1 MNSLQLFLTPLHICK
16 FLKILYLYVILYEA
30 HDEKIKTEHH
40 RRYIVRR
47 VFVLVGTV
55 IYGVLNTG
63 VLSANEQ
70 PGMPAP
76 TVVVEKA
83 VPASAKAFRRYVG
96 MVEAINSVQV
106 IPRINGE
113 LRKIHFTEGSAVEA
127 GQLLYEIE
135 DTTYQAAVQGLE
147 AQLEA
152 QKATLAYATSEYAR
166 KSKLLKSNAVSASSH
181 EIAVMEINVA
191 KANIK
196 RLEAALIDAK
206 NTLSYTRITSPVS
219 GRIGKSLV
227 SAGNLLTPQMGALT
241 DVQQLAPIYVKFSI
255 SEKALRRDF
264 GGIEKVKKNAR
275 VRAVLAD
282 GKVSEETAPVTL
294 VDNKIN
300 QKSNTITMWAT
311 FQNKSLELMPGSFV
325 TVQLFAADTADGQ
338 TTVLPSA
345 LIMENGKCFVWIL
358 NNQNNIPVRKEVKIG
373 ETVAGRLIIIDGV
386 KNGETVVVDGTH
398 KIRPDAPVIPV
409 DAQKVFKQGR

>member
-1 MNSLQLFLTPLHICK
+1 MVFIGVVIAT
-16 FLKILYLYVILYEA
+16 ILYSE
-30 HDEKIKTEHH
+30 T
-40 RRYIVRR
+40 
-47 VFVLVGTV
+47 
-55 IYGVLNTG
+55 
-63 VLSANEQ
+63 LSAKEQ
-70 PGMPAP
+70 PEISAP

-96 MVEAINSVQV
+96 MAEAINSVQ
-106 IPRINGE
+106 IMPRINGE
-113 LRKIHFTEGSAVEA
+113 LRKIHFTEGSLVEA

-135 DTTYQAAVQGLE
+135 DTSYEAAVQGLE

-152 QKATLAYATSEYAR
+152 QRATLEYAASEHVR

-181 EIAVMEINVA
+181 ELAVMEINVA

-219 GRIGKSLV
+219 GRIGKSAV
-227 SAGNLLTPQMGALT
+227 SVGNLLSPQMGALT

-264 GGIEKVKKNAR
+264 GGIEKIKKNAK

-282 GKVSEETAPVTL
+282 GKVLEETAPVTL
-294 VDNKIN
+294 VDNKVN
-300 QKSNTITMWAT
+300 QRSNTVTMWAT
-311 FQNKSLELMPGSFV
+311 FQNKSLELLPGSFV
-325 TVQLFAADTADGQ
+325 TVQLFAADTPDGK

-345 LIMENGKCFVWIL
+345 LVMENGKYFVWIL
-358 NNQNNIPVRKEVKIG
+358 NPQNNIPVRKEVRIG
-373 ETVAGRLIIIDGV
+373 ETVAGRLIILDGV

-398 KIRPDAPVIPV
+398 KILPDVPVIPV
-409 DAQKVFKQGR
+409 DAEKVFKQGR

>member
-1 MNSLQLFLTPLHICK
+1 M
-16 FLKILYLYVILYEA
+16 
-30 HDEKIKTEHH
+30 
-40 RRYIVRR
+40 RRT
-47 VFVLVGTV
+47 FALVGTV
-55 IYGVLNTG
+55 IFGALNTG
-63 VLSANEQ
+63 ILSANEQ
-70 PGMPAP
+70 PKMPAP

-83 VPASAKAFRRYVG
+83 VPAASNAFRRYVG
-96 MVEAINSVQV
+96 MVEAINSVQ
-106 IPRINGE
+106 IMPRINGE
-113 LRKIHFTEGSAVEA
+113 LRKIHFTEGALVEA
-127 GQLLYEIE
+127 GQLLYEVE
-135 DTTYQAAVQGLE
+135 DTTYKAAVQGLE

-152 QKATLAYATSEYAR
+152 QRATLAYATSEHAR
-166 KSKLLKSNAVSASSH
+166 KSQLLKSNAVSASTH
-181 EIAVMEINVA
+181 DLAVMEINVA
-191 KANIK
+191 RANIK

-206 NTLSYTRITSPVS
+206 NTFSYTRITSPIS
-219 GRIGKSLV
+219 GRIGKSMV
-227 SAGNLLTPQMGALT
+227 SVGNLLAPQMGALT

-264 GGIEKVKKNAR
+264 GGIENIKKNAR

-282 GKVSEETAPVTL
+282 GKVSEETAPITL

-311 FQNKSLELMPGSFV
+311 FQNRSLELLPGSFV

-345 LIMENGKCFVWIL
+345 LVMENGKCFVWIL
-358 NNQNNIPVRKEVKIG
+358 NTQNNIPVRQEVKIG

-398 KIRPDAPVIPV
+398 KIRANAPVIPV

>member
-1 MNSLQLFLTPLHICK
+1 MRSFFALIAM
-16 FLKILYLYVILYEA
+16 IISG
-30 HDEKIKTEHH
+30 
-40 RRYIVRR
+40 
-47 VFVLVGTV
+47 VF
-55 IYGVLNTG
+55 NTG
-63 VLSANEQ
+63 ILSANEQ
-70 PGMPAP
+70 PKMPAP

-96 MVEAINSVQV
+96 MVEAINSVQ
-106 IPRINGE
+106 IMPRINGE
-113 LRKIHFTEGSAVEA
+113 LRKIHFTEGSLVEA

-135 DTTYQAAVQGLE
+135 DTTYQAAVLGLE

-152 QKATLAYATSEYAR
+152 QKATLAYAASEHVR
-166 KSKLLKSNAVSASSH
+166 KSKLLKSNAVSASVH
-181 EIAVMEINVA
+181 DLAVMEINVA

-219 GRIGKSLV
+219 GRIGKSAV
-227 SAGNLLTPQMGALT
+227 SVGNLLAPQMGALT

-264 GGIEKVKKNAR
+264 GGIENIKKNAKVR
-275 VRAVLAD
+275 VVLAD
-282 GKVSEETAPVTL
+282 GKVLTETAQVTL

-300 QKSNTITMWAT
+300 QKSNTVTMWAT
-311 FQNKSLELMPGSFV
+311 FPNKNLELLPGSFV

-345 LIMENGKCFVWIL
+345 LVIENGKCFVWIL
-358 NNQNNIPVRKEVKIG
+358 NTQNNIPVRKEVKIG

-398 KIRPDAPVIPV
+398 KIRANAPVIPV

>member
-1 MNSLQLFLTPLHICK
+1 MKRFFAIT
-16 FLKILYLYVILYEA
+16 
-30 HDEKIKTEHH
+30 
-40 RRYIVRR
+40 
-47 VFVLVGTV
+47 GTV
-55 IYGVLNTG
+55 IFGMLNTE

-70 PGMPAP
+70 PKMPAP

-96 MVEAINSVQV
+96 MVEAINSVQ
-106 IPRINGE
+106 IMPRINGE
-113 LRKIHFTEGSAVEA
+113 LRKIHFTEGALVEA
-127 GQLLYEIE
+127 GQLLYEVE
-135 DTTYQAAVQGLE
+135 DTTYKAAVQGLE

-152 QKATLAYATSEYAR
+152 QRATLAYATSEHVR
-166 KSKLLKSNAVSASSH
+166 KSKLLKSNAVSASAH
-181 EIAVMEINVA
+181 DLAVMEINVA

-206 NTLSYTRITSPVS
+206 NTLSYTRITSPIS
-219 GRIGKSLV
+219 GRIGKSAV
-227 SAGNLLTPQMGALT
+227 SVGNLLAPQMGTLT

-264 GGIEKVKKNAR
+264 GGIENIKKNAR

-282 GKVSEETAPVTL
+282 GKVSEETAPITL

-300 QKSNTITMWAT
+300 HKSNTITMWAT
-311 FQNKSLELMPGSFV
+311 FQNRSLELLPGSFV

-345 LIMENGKCFVWIL
+345 LVMENGKCFVWIL
-358 NNQNNIPVRKEVKIG
+358 NTQNNIPVKKEVKIG

-398 KIRPDAPVIPV
+398 KIRANASVIPV

>member
-1 MNSLQLFLTPLHICK
+1 MRSFFALIAM
-16 FLKILYLYVILYEA
+16 IISG
-30 HDEKIKTEHH
+30 
-40 RRYIVRR
+40 
-47 VFVLVGTV
+47 VF
-55 IYGVLNTG
+55 NTG
-63 VLSANEQ
+63 ILSANEQ
-70 PGMPAP
+70 PKMPAP

-106 IPRINGE
+106 MPRINGE
-113 LRKIHFTEGSAVEA
+113 LRKIHFTEGSLVEA

-135 DTTYQAAVQGLE
+135 DTTYQAAVLGLE

-152 QKATLAYATSEYAR
+152 QKATLAYAASEHVR
-166 KSKLLKSNAVSASSH
+166 KSKLLKSNAVSASVH
-181 EIAVMEINVA
+181 DLAVMEINVA

-219 GRIGKSLV
+219 GRIGKSAV
-227 SAGNLLTPQMGALT
+227 SVGNLLAPQMGALT

-264 GGIEKVKKNAR
+264 GGIENIKKNAKVR
-275 VRAVLAD
+275 VVLAD
-282 GKVSEETAPVTL
+282 GKVLTETAQVTL

-300 QKSNTITMWAT
+300 QKSNTVTMWAT
-311 FQNKSLELMPGSFV
+311 FPNKNLELLPGSFV

-345 LIMENGKCFVWIL
+345 LVMENGKCFVWIL
-358 NNQNNIPVRKEVKIG
+358 NTQNNIPVRKEVKIG

-398 KIRPDAPVIPV
+398 KIRANAPVIPV

>member
-1 MNSLQLFLTPLHICK
+1 M
-16 FLKILYLYVILYEA
+16 
-30 HDEKIKTEHH
+30 
-40 RRYIVRR
+40 RRT
-47 VFVLVGTV
+47 FALVGTV
-55 IYGVLNTG
+55 IFGALNTG
-63 VLSANEQ
+63 ILSANER

-83 VPASAKAFRRYVG
+83 VPAASKAFRRYVG
-96 MVEAINSVQV
+96 MVEAINSVQ
-106 IPRINGE
+106 IMPRINGE
-113 LRKIHFTEGSAVEA
+113 LRKIHFTEGALVEA
-127 GQLLYEIE
+127 GQLLYEVE
-135 DTTYQAAVQGLE
+135 DTTYKAAVQGLE

-152 QKATLAYATSEYAR
+152 QRATLAYAASEHAR
-166 KSKLLKSNAVSASSH
+166 KSQLLKSNAVSASAH
-181 EIAVMEINVA
+181 DLAVMEINVA
-191 KANIK
+191 RANIK

-206 NTLSYTRITSPVS
+206 NTFSYTRITSPIS
-219 GRIGKSLV
+219 GRIGKSMV
-227 SAGNLLTPQMGALT
+227 SVGNLLAPQMGALT

-264 GGIEKVKKNAR
+264 GGIENIKKNAR

-282 GKVSEETAPVTL
+282 GKVSEETAPITL

-311 FQNKSLELMPGSFV
+311 FRNRSLELLPGSFV
-325 TVQLFAADTADGQ
+325 TVQLFAADSADGQ

-358 NNQNNIPVRKEVKIG
+358 NTQNNIPVRKEVKIG

-386 KNGETVVVDGTH
+386 KNGETVIVDGTH
-398 KIRPDAPVIPV
+398 KIRANASVIPV

>member
-1 MNSLQLFLTPLHICK
+1 MRSFFALIAM
-16 FLKILYLYVILYEA
+16 IISG
-30 HDEKIKTEHH
+30 
-40 RRYIVRR
+40 
-47 VFVLVGTV
+47 VF
-55 IYGVLNTG
+55 NTG
-63 VLSANEQ
+63 ILSANEQ
-70 PGMPAP
+70 PEMPAP

-83 VPASAKAFRRYVG
+83 VPASAEAFHRYVG
-96 MVEAINSVQV
+96 IVEAINSVQV
-106 IPRINGE
+106 MPRINGE
-113 LRKIHFTEGSAVEA
+113 LRKIHFTEGSLVEA

-152 QKATLAYATSEYAR
+152 QKATLAYAASEHVR
-166 KSKLLKSNAVSASSH
+166 KSKLLKSNAVSASAH
-181 EIAVMEINVA
+181 DLAVMEINVA

-219 GRIGKSLV
+219 GRIGKSVV
-227 SAGNLLTPQMGALT
+227 SAGNLLAPQMGALT

-264 GGIEKVKKNAR
+264 GGIEKVKKNAK
-275 VRAVLAD
+275 VRAILAD
-282 GKVSEETAPVTL
+282 GKASEETAPITL

-311 FQNKSLELMPGSFV
+311 FQNRSLELLPGSFV

-345 LIMENGKCFVWIL
+345 LVMENGKCFVWIL
-358 NNQNNIPVRKEVKIG
+358 NTQNNIPVRKEVKIG

-398 KIRPDAPVIPV
+398 KIRANAPVIPV

>member
-1 MNSLQLFLTPLHICK
+1 MRK
-16 FLKILYLYVILYEA
+16 
-30 HDEKIKTEHH
+30 
-40 RRYIVRR
+40 
-47 VFVLVGTV
+47 VFAFVGTV
-55 IYGVLNTG
+55 ICGTLNTG
-63 VLSANEQ
+63 ILSANE
-70 PGMPAP
+70 PPPMPAP

-83 VPASAKAFRRYVG
+83 VPASAKAFHRYVG
-96 MVEAINSVQV
+96 MVEAINSVQ
-106 IPRINGE
+106 IMPRINGE
-113 LRKIHFTEGSAVEA
+113 LRKIHFTEGTLVEA

-135 DTTYQAAVQGLE
+135 DTAYKAAVQGLE

-152 QKATLAYATSEYAR
+152 QRATLKYATSELGR
-166 KSKLLKSNAVSASSH
+166 KSKLLKSNAVSASVYDL
-181 EIAVMEINVA
+181 AVMEINVA

-219 GRIGKSLV
+219 GRIGKSAV
-227 SAGNLLTPQMGALT
+227 SVGNLLAPQMGALT
-241 DVQQLAPIYVKFSI
+241 DIQQLAPIYVKFSI

-264 GGIEKVKKNAR
+264 GGVENIKKNAR

-282 GKVSEETAPVTL
+282 GKISEETAPVTL

-311 FQNKSLELMPGSFV
+311 FQNKSLELLPGSFV
-325 TVQLFAADTADGQ
+325 TVQLFAADTTNGQ

-345 LIMENGKCFVWIL
+345 LVIENGKCFVWIL
-358 NNQNNIPVRKEVKIG
+358 NTQNNIPVRKEVKIG
-373 ETVAGRLIIIDGV
+373 ETAAGRLIILDGV

-398 KIRPDAPVIPV
+398 KIRTNTPVVPV
-409 DAQKVFKQGR
+409 DAEKVFKQGR

>member
-1 MNSLQLFLTPLHICK
+1 MK
-16 FLKILYLYVILYEA
+16 K
-30 HDEKIKTEHH
+30 
-40 RRYIVRR
+40 
-47 VFVLVGTV
+47 VFVLAGTV
-55 IYGVLNTG
+55 ILGILNVG
-63 VLSANEQ
+63 ILSANEQ
-70 PGMPAP
+70 PKMPAP

-83 VPASAKAFRRYVG
+83 VPASAKAFHRYVG
-96 MVEAINSVQV
+96 MVEAINSVQ
-106 IPRINGE
+106 IMPRINGE
-113 LRKIHFTEGSAVEA
+113 LRKIHFTEGTLVEA

-135 DTTYQAAVQGLE
+135 DTAYKAAVQGLE

-152 QKATLAYATSEYAR
+152 QKATLAYATSEHIR
-166 KSKLLKSNAVSASSH
+166 KSKLLKSNAVSASAH
-181 EIAVMEINVA
+181 DLAFMEINVA

-206 NTLSYTRITSPVS
+206 NTLSYTRISSPVS
-219 GRIGKSLV
+219 GRIGKSVV
-227 SAGNLLTPQMGALT
+227 SVGNLLAPQMGALT

-311 FQNKSLELMPGSFV
+311 FQNKSLELLPGSFV
-325 TVQLFAADTADGQ
+325 TVQLFAADTTDGQ

-345 LIMENGKCFVWIL
+345 LVMENGKCFVWIL
-358 NNQNNIPVRKEVKIG
+358 NTQNNIPVRKEVKIG
-373 ETVAGRLIIIDGV
+373 ETAAGRLIILDGV

-398 KIRPDAPVIPV
+398 KIRANTPVVPV
-409 DAQKVFKQGR
+409 DAEKVFKQGR

>member
-1 MNSLQLFLTPLHICK
+1 M
-16 FLKILYLYVILYEA
+16 
-30 HDEKIKTEHH
+30 
-40 RRYIVRR
+40 RRT
-47 VFVLVGTV
+47 FALVGTV
-55 IYGVLNTG
+55 IFGALNTG
-63 VLSANEQ
+63 ILSANEQ
-70 PGMPAP
+70 PEMPAP

-83 VPASAKAFRRYVG
+83 VPAASKAFRRYVG
-96 MVEAINSVQV
+96 MVEAINSVQ
-106 IPRINGE
+106 IMPRINGE
-113 LRKIHFTEGSAVEA
+113 LRKIHFTEGALVEA
-127 GQLLYEIE
+127 GQLLYEVE
-135 DTTYQAAVQGLE
+135 DTTYKAAVQGLE

-152 QKATLAYATSEYAR
+152 QRATLAYATSEHAR
-166 KSKLLKSNAVSASSH
+166 KSKLLKSNAVSASAH
-181 EIAVMEINVA
+181 DLAVMEINVA

-196 RLEAALIDAK
+196 RFEAALIDAK
-206 NTLSYTRITSPVS
+206 NTLSYTRITSPIS
-219 GRIGKSLV
+219 GRIGKSMFSV
-227 SAGNLLTPQMGALT
+227 GNLLAPQMGALT

-264 GGIEKVKKNAR
+264 GGVENLKKNAK

-282 GKVSEETAPVTL
+282 GKVSEETAQVTL

-311 FQNKSLELMPGSFV
+311 FQNKSLELLPGSFV

-345 LIMENGKCFVWIL
+345 LVMENGKCFVWIL
-358 NNQNNIPVRKEVKIG
+358 NTQNNIPVRKEVKIG

-398 KIRPDAPVIPV
+398 KIRANASVIPV

>member
-1 MNSLQLFLTPLHICK
+1 MRSFFALIAM
-16 FLKILYLYVILYEA
+16 IISG
-30 HDEKIKTEHH
+30 
-40 RRYIVRR
+40 
-47 VFVLVGTV
+47 VF
-55 IYGVLNTG
+55 NTG
-63 VLSANEQ
+63 ILSANEQ
-70 PGMPAP
+70 PKMPAP

-96 MVEAINSVQV
+96 MVEAINSVQ
-106 IPRINGE
+106 IMPRINGE
-113 LRKIHFTEGSAVEA
+113 LRKIHFTEGSLVEA

-135 DTTYQAAVQGLE
+135 DTTYKAAVLGLE

-152 QKATLAYATSEYAR
+152 QKATLAYAASEHVR
-166 KSKLLKSNAVSASSH
+166 KSKLLKSNAVSASVH
-181 EIAVMEINVA
+181 DLAVMEINVA

-206 NTLSYTRITSPVS
+206 NTLSYTRIKSPIS
-219 GRIGKSLV
+219 GRIGKSAV
-227 SAGNLLTPQMGALT
+227 SVGNLLAPQMGALT

-264 GGIEKVKKNAR
+264 GGIENIKKNAR

-282 GKVSEETAPVTL
+282 GKVSEETAPITL

-311 FQNKSLELMPGSFV
+311 FQNRSRELLPGSFV

-345 LIMENGKCFVWIL
+345 LVMENGKCFVWIL
-358 NNQNNIPVRKEVKIG
+358 NTQNNIPVRKEVKIG

-398 KIRPDAPVIPV
+398 KIRANAPVIPV

>member
-1 MNSLQLFLTPLHICK
+1 MRGVFALAGTI
-16 FLKILYLYVILYEA
+16 ILGA
-30 HDEKIKTEHH
+30 
-40 RRYIVRR
+40 
-47 VFVLVGTV
+47 
-55 IYGVLNTG
+55 LNTT

-70 PGMPAP
+70 PGMSAP

-83 VPASAKAFRRYVG
+83 MPVSEKAFRRYVG
-96 MVEAINSVQV
+96 MVEAINSVQ
-106 IPRINGE
+106 IMPRINGE
-113 LRKIHFTEGSAVEA
+113 LRKIHFTEGTPVEA

-135 DTTYQAAVQGLE
+135 DTTYKAAVQGLE

-152 QKATLAYATSEYAR
+152 QKATLTYATSDHAR

-181 EIAVMEINVA
+181 ELAVMEINVA

-206 NTLSYTRITSPVS
+206 NTLSYTRITAPVS
-219 GRIGKSLV
+219 GRIGKSVV
-227 SAGNLLTPQMGALT
+227 SAGNLLAPQMGALT
-241 DVQQLAPIYVKFSI
+241 DIQQLAPIYVKFSI

-264 GGIEKVKKNAR
+264 GGVENLKKNAR

-282 GKVSEETAPVTL
+282 GKVSEETATVTL

-300 QKSNTITMWAT
+300 KKSNTVTMWAT
-311 FQNKSLELMPGSFV
+311 FQNKDLELLPGSFV
-325 TVQLFAADTADGQ
+325 TVQLFATGTHDGE

-345 LIMENGKCFVWIL
+345 LVMENGKCFVWVL
-358 NNQNNIPVRKEVKIG
+358 NTQNNIPVRKEVKTG
-373 ETVAGRLIIIDGV
+373 ETVAGRLIILNGV

-398 KIRPDAPVIPV
+398 KIRPNVPVVPV
-409 DAQKVFKQGR
+409 DAEKVFKPGR

>member
-1 MNSLQLFLTPLHICK
+1 MRSFFALIAM
-16 FLKILYLYVILYEA
+16 IISG
-30 HDEKIKTEHH
+30 
-40 RRYIVRR
+40 
-47 VFVLVGTV
+47 VF
-55 IYGVLNTG
+55 NTG
-63 VLSANEQ
+63 ILSANEQ
-70 PGMPAP
+70 PKMPAP

-96 MVEAINSVQV
+96 MVEAINSVQ
-106 IPRINGE
+106 IMPRINGE
-113 LRKIHFTEGSAVEA
+113 LRKIHFTEGSLVEA

-135 DTTYQAAVQGLE
+135 DTTYQAAVLGLE

-152 QKATLAYATSEYAR
+152 QKATLAYAASEHVR
-166 KSKLLKSNAVSASSH
+166 KSKLLKSNAVSASVH
-181 EIAVMEINVA
+181 DLAVMEINVA
-191 KANIK
+191 RANIK

-219 GRIGKSLV
+219 GRIGKSAV
-227 SAGNLLTPQMGALT
+227 SVGNLLAPQMGALT

-264 GGIEKVKKNAR
+264 GGIENIKKNAKVR
-275 VRAVLAD
+275 VVLAD
-282 GKVSEETAPVTL
+282 GKVLTETAQVTL

-300 QKSNTITMWAT
+300 QKSNTVTMWAT
-311 FQNKSLELMPGSFV
+311 FPNKNLELLPGSFV

-345 LIMENGKCFVWIL
+345 LVMENGKCFVWIL
-358 NNQNNIPVRKEVKIG
+358 NTQNNIPVRKEVKIG

-398 KIRPDAPVIPV
+398 KIRANAPVIPV

>member
-1 MNSLQLFLTPLHICK
+1 MRSFFALIAM
-16 FLKILYLYVILYEA
+16 IISG
-30 HDEKIKTEHH
+30 
-40 RRYIVRR
+40 
-47 VFVLVGTV
+47 VF
-55 IYGVLNTG
+55 NTG
-63 VLSANEQ
+63 ILSANEQ
-70 PGMPAP
+70 PKMPAP

-96 MVEAINSVQV
+96 MVEAINSVQ
-106 IPRINGE
+106 IMPRINGE
-113 LRKIHFTEGSAVEA
+113 LRKIHFTEGSLVEA

-135 DTTYQAAVQGLE
+135 DTTYQAAVLGLE

-152 QKATLAYATSEYAR
+152 QKATLAYATSEHVR
-166 KSKLLKSNAVSASSH
+166 KSKLLKSNAVSASAH
-181 EIAVMEINVA
+181 DLAVMEINVA

-196 RLEAALIDAK
+196 RIEAALIDAK

-219 GRIGKSLV
+219 GRIGKSAV
-227 SAGNLLTPQMGALT
+227 SVGNLLAPQMGTLT

-264 GGIEKVKKNAR
+264 GGIEKAKKNAK

-282 GKVSEETAPVTL
+282 GKVSEETAQVTL

-311 FQNKSLELMPGSFV
+311 FQNKSLELLPGSFV
-325 TVQLFAADTADGQ
+325 TVQLFAADTTDGQ
-338 TTVLPSA
+338 TTILPSA

-358 NNQNNIPVRKEVKIG
+358 NTQNNIPVRKEVKIG
-373 ETVAGRLIIIDGV
+373 ETVAGRLIILDGV
-386 KNGETVVVDGTH
+386 KNGETVIVDGTH
-398 KIRPDAPVIPV
+398 KIRANAPVIPV
-409 DAQKVFKQGR
+409 DAEKVFKQGR

>member
-1 MNSLQLFLTPLHICK
+1 MRSFFALIAM
-16 FLKILYLYVILYEA
+16 IISG
-30 HDEKIKTEHH
+30 
-40 RRYIVRR
+40 
-47 VFVLVGTV
+47 VF
-55 IYGVLNTG
+55 NTG
-63 VLSANEQ
+63 ILSANEQ
-70 PGMPAP
+70 PKMPAP

-96 MVEAINSVQV
+96 MVEAINSVQ
-106 IPRINGE
+106 IMPRINGE
-113 LRKIHFTEGSAVEA
+113 LRKIHFTEGSLVEA

-135 DTTYQAAVQGLE
+135 DTTYRAAVLGLE

-152 QKATLAYATSEYAR
+152 QKATLAYATSEHVR
-166 KSKLLKSNAVSASSH
+166 KSKLLKSNAVSASVH
-181 EIAVMEINVA
+181 DLAVMEINVA

-219 GRIGKSLV
+219 GRIGKSAV
-227 SAGNLLTPQMGALT
+227 SVGNLLAPQMGALT

-264 GGIEKVKKNAR
+264 GGIENIKKNAKVR
-275 VRAVLAD
+275 VVLAD
-282 GKVSEETAPVTL
+282 GKVLTETAQVTL

-300 QKSNTITMWAT
+300 QKSNTVTMWAT
-311 FQNKSLELMPGSFV
+311 FPNKNLELLPGSFV

-345 LIMENGKCFVWIL
+345 LVMENGKCFVWIL
-358 NNQNNIPVRKEVKIG
+358 NTQNNIPVRKEVKIG

-398 KIRPDAPVIPV
+398 KIRANAPVIPV

>member
-1 MNSLQLFLTPLHICK
+1 M
-16 FLKILYLYVILYEA
+16 
-30 HDEKIKTEHH
+30 
-40 RRYIVRR
+40 RRFFALIAMIISG
-47 VFVLVGTV
+47 VF
-55 IYGVLNTG
+55 NTG
-63 VLSANEQ
+63 ILSAKEHS
-70 PGMPAP
+70 GMPAP

-106 IPRINGE
+106 MPRINGE
-113 LRKIHFTEGSAVEA
+113 LRKIHFTEGSLVEA

-135 DTTYQAAVQGLE
+135 DTTYQAAVLGLE

-152 QKATLAYATSEYAR
+152 QKATLAYAASEHVR
-166 KSKLLKSNAVSASSH
+166 KSKLLKSNAVSASVH
-181 EIAVMEINVA
+181 DLAVMEINVA

-219 GRIGKSLV
+219 GRIGKSAV
-227 SAGNLLTPQMGALT
+227 SVGNLLAPQMGALT

-264 GGIEKVKKNAR
+264 GGIEKVKKNAK
-275 VRAVLAD
+275 VRAILAD
-282 GKVSEETAPVTL
+282 GKVSEETAPITL

-311 FQNKSLELMPGSFV
+311 FQNRSLELLPGSFV

-345 LIMENGKCFVWIL
+345 LVMENGKCFVWIL
-358 NNQNNIPVRKEVKIG
+358 NTQNNIPVRKEVKIG

-386 KNGETVVVDGTH
+386 KNGETVVVDGTN
-398 KIRPDAPVIPV
+398 KIRANAPVIPV

>member
-1 MNSLQLFLTPLHICK
+1 MRSFFALIAM
-16 FLKILYLYVILYEA
+16 IISG
-30 HDEKIKTEHH
+30 
-40 RRYIVRR
+40 
-47 VFVLVGTV
+47 VF
-55 IYGVLNTG
+55 NTG
-63 VLSANEQ
+63 ILSANEQ
-70 PGMPAP
+70 PKMPAP

-96 MVEAINSVQV
+96 MVEAINSVQ
-106 IPRINGE
+106 IMPRINGE
-113 LRKIHFTEGSAVEA
+113 LRKIHFTEGSLVEA

-135 DTTYQAAVQGLE
+135 DTTYQAAVLGLE

-152 QKATLAYATSEYAR
+152 QKATLAYAASEHVR
-166 KSKLLKSNAVSASSH
+166 KSKLLKSNAVSASVH
-181 EIAVMEINVA
+181 DLAVMEINVA
-191 KANIK
+191 RANIK

-219 GRIGKSLV
+219 GRIGKSAV
-227 SAGNLLTPQMGALT
+227 SVGNLLAPQMGALT

-264 GGIEKVKKNAR
+264 GGIENIKKNAKVR
-275 VRAVLAD
+275 VVLAD
-282 GKVSEETAPVTL
+282 GKVLTETAQVTL

-300 QKSNTITMWAT
+300 QKSNTVTMWAT
-311 FQNKSLELMPGSFV
+311 FPNKNLELLPGSFV

-345 LIMENGKCFVWIL
+345 LVIENGKCFVWIL
-358 NNQNNIPVRKEVKIG
+358 NTQNNIPVRKEVKIG

-398 KIRPDAPVIPV
+398 KIRANAPVIPV

>member
-1 MNSLQLFLTPLHICK
+1 MRSFFALIAM
-16 FLKILYLYVILYEA
+16 IISG
-30 HDEKIKTEHH
+30 
-40 RRYIVRR
+40 
-47 VFVLVGTV
+47 VF
-55 IYGVLNTG
+55 NTG
-63 VLSANEQ
+63 ILSANEQ
-70 PGMPAP
+70 PKMPAP

-96 MVEAINSVQV
+96 MVEAINSVQ
-106 IPRINGE
+106 IMPRINGE
-113 LRKIHFTEGSAVEA
+113 LRKIHFTEGSLVEA

-135 DTTYQAAVQGLE
+135 DTTYQAAVLGLE

-152 QKATLAYATSEYAR
+152 QKATLAYATSEHVR
-166 KSKLLKSNAVSASSH
+166 KSKLLKSNAVSASVH
-181 EIAVMEINVA
+181 DLAVMEINVA

-219 GRIGKSLV
+219 GRIGKSAV
-227 SAGNLLTPQMGALT
+227 SVGNLLAPQMGALT

-264 GGIEKVKKNAR
+264 GGIENIKKNAKVR
-275 VRAVLAD
+275 VVLAD
-282 GKVSEETAPVTL
+282 GKVLTETAQVTL

-300 QKSNTITMWAT
+300 QKSNTVTMWAT
-311 FQNKSLELMPGSFV
+311 FPNKNLELLPGSFV

-345 LIMENGKCFVWIL
+345 LVMENGKCFVWIL
-358 NNQNNIPVRKEVKIG
+358 NTQNNIPVRKEVKIG

-398 KIRPDAPVIPV
+398 KIRANAPVVPV
-409 DAQKVFKQGR
+409 DAEKVFKQGR

>member
-1 MNSLQLFLTPLHICK
+1 MRSFFALIAM
-16 FLKILYLYVILYEA
+16 IISG
-30 HDEKIKTEHH
+30 
-40 RRYIVRR
+40 
-47 VFVLVGTV
+47 VF
-55 IYGVLNTG
+55 NTG
-63 VLSANEQ
+63 ILSANEQ
-70 PGMPAP
+70 PKMPAP

-96 MVEAINSVQV
+96 MVEAINSVQ
-106 IPRINGE
+106 IMPRINGE
-113 LRKIHFTEGSAVEA
+113 LRKIHFTEGSLVEA

-135 DTTYQAAVQGLE
+135 DTTYQAAVLGLE

-152 QKATLAYATSEYAR
+152 QKATLAYATSEHVR
-166 KSKLLKSNAVSASSH
+166 KSKLLKSNAVSASVH
-181 EIAVMEINVA
+181 DLAVMEINVA

-219 GRIGKSLV
+219 GRIGKSAV
-227 SAGNLLTPQMGALT
+227 SVGNLLAPQMGALT

-264 GGIEKVKKNAR
+264 GGIENIKKNAKVR
-275 VRAVLAD
+275 VVLAD
-282 GKVSEETAPVTL
+282 GKVLTETAQVTL

-300 QKSNTITMWAT
+300 QKSNTVTMWAT
-311 FQNKSLELMPGSFV
+311 FPNKNLELLPGSFV

-345 LIMENGKCFVWIL
+345 LVMENGKCFVWIL
-358 NNQNNIPVRKEVKIG
+358 NTQNNIPVRKEVKIG

-398 KIRPDAPVIPV
+398 KIRANAPVIPV

>member
-1 MNSLQLFLTPLHICK
+1 MRK
-16 FLKILYLYVILYEA
+16 
-30 HDEKIKTEHH
+30 
-40 RRYIVRR
+40 
-47 VFVLVGTV
+47 VFAFVGTV
-55 IYGVLNTG
+55 ICGTLNTG
-63 VLSANEQ
+63 ILSANE
-70 PGMPAP
+70 PPPMPAP

-83 VPASAKAFRRYVG
+83 VPASAKAFHRYVG
-96 MVEAINSVQV
+96 MVEAINSVQ
-106 IPRINGE
+106 IMPRINGE
-113 LRKIHFTEGSAVEA
+113 LRKIHFTEGTLVEA

-135 DTTYQAAVQGLE
+135 DTAYKAAVQGLE

-152 QKATLAYATSEYAR
+152 QRATLKYATSELGR
-166 KSKLLKSNAVSASSH
+166 KSKLLKSNAVSASVYDL
-181 EIAVMEINVA
+181 AVMEINVA

-219 GRIGKSLV
+219 GRIGKSAV
-227 SAGNLLTPQMGALT
+227 SVGNLLAPQMGALT
-241 DVQQLAPIYVKFSI
+241 DIQQLAPIYVKFSI

-264 GGIEKVKKNAR
+264 GGVENIKKNAR

-282 GKVSEETAPVTL
+282 GKISEETAPVTL

-311 FQNKSLELMPGSFV
+311 FQNKSLELLPGSFV
-325 TVQLFAADTADGQ
+325 TVQLFAADTTNGQ

-345 LIMENGKCFVWIL
+345 LVMENGKYFVWIL
-358 NNQNNIPVRKEVKIG
+358 NTQNNIPVRKEVKIG
-373 ETVAGRLIIIDGV
+373 ETAAGRLIILDGV

-398 KIRPDAPVIPV
+398 KIRTNTPVVPV
-409 DAQKVFKQGR
+409 DAEKVFKQGR

>member
-1 MNSLQLFLTPLHICK
+1 VKRFFAIT
-16 FLKILYLYVILYEA
+16 
-30 HDEKIKTEHH
+30 
-40 RRYIVRR
+40 
-47 VFVLVGTV
+47 GTV
-55 IYGVLNTG
+55 IFGMLNTE

-70 PGMPAP
+70 PKMPAP

-96 MVEAINSVQV
+96 MVEAINSVQ
-106 IPRINGE
+106 IMPRINGE
-113 LRKIHFTEGSAVEA
+113 LRKIHFTEGALVEA
-127 GQLLYEIE
+127 GQLLYEVE
-135 DTTYQAAVQGLE
+135 DTTCKAAVQGLE

-152 QKATLAYATSEYAR
+152 QKATLAYATSEHAR
-166 KSKLLKSNAVSASSH
+166 KSQLLKSNAVSASAH
-181 EIAVMEINVA
+181 DLAVMEINVA

-206 NTLSYTRITSPVS
+206 NTLSYTRITSPIS
-219 GRIGKSLV
+219 GRIGKSAV
-227 SAGNLLTPQMGALT
+227 SVGNLLAPQMGTLT

-264 GGIEKVKKNAR
+264 GGIENIKKNAR

-282 GKVSEETAPVTL
+282 GKVSEETAPITL

-311 FQNKSLELMPGSFV
+311 FQNRSLELLPGSFV

-345 LIMENGKCFVWIL
+345 LVMENGKCFVWIL
-358 NNQNNIPVRKEVKIG
+358 NTQNNIPVRKEVKIG

-386 KNGETVVVDGTH
+386 KNGETVIVDGTH
-398 KIRPDAPVIPV
+398 KIRANASVIPV

>member
-1 MNSLQLFLTPLHICK
+1 MRSIFA
-16 FLKILYLYVILYEA
+16 F
-30 HDEKIKTEHH
+30 
-40 RRYIVRR
+40 
-47 VFVLVGTV
+47 VGTV
-55 IYGVLNTG
+55 ICGVLNTG
-63 VLSANEQ
+63 ILSANEQ
-70 PGMPAP
+70 PKMPAP

-83 VPASAKAFRRYVG
+83 VPASGKAFHRYVG
-96 MVEAINSVQV
+96 MVEAINSVQ
-106 IPRINGE
+106 IMPRINGE
-113 LRKIHFTEGSAVEA
+113 LRKIHFTEGSLVEA

-152 QKATLAYATSEYAR
+152 QRATLKYATSELGR
-166 KSKLLKSNAVSASSH
+166 KSKLLKSNAVSASVH
-181 EIAVMEINVA
+181 DLAVMEINVA

-219 GRIGKSLV
+219 GRIGKSAV
-227 SAGNLLTPQMGALT
+227 SVGNLLAPQMGTLT

-264 GGIEKVKKNAR
+264 GGIENIKKNAR
-275 VRAVLAD
+275 VRVVLAD
-282 GKVSEETAPVTL
+282 GKVSEETAPITL

-311 FQNKSLELMPGSFV
+311 FQNRSLELLPGSFV

-345 LIMENGKCFVWIL
+345 LVMENGKCFVWIL
-358 NNQNNIPVRKEVKIG
+358 NTQNNIPVRQEVKIG

-398 KIRPDAPVIPV
+398 KIRANAPVIPV